1 MKLIH
6 KNLKKGE
13 VKVKLENIDDLWYL
27 SNIIDSGDFVKGK
40 TLRKIK
46 IGEKEQRSSSIV
58 KKPVFIKLKTE
69 RAELH
74 KYSNILRVSG
84 IIIEGPEDIPKG
96 SHHTFNLEENSI
108 ITIIKPKWLNFQLDK
123 IKESCAEKRSP
134 ILICAFDREEAY
146 FALLKKQGY
155 EVLSKI
161 KGKVQK
167 KASEEKIKNGFYGLI
182 IKTIKEYI
190 KRYKVEKII
199 LASPAFWKEELLKE
213 LKDDDIKSKI
223 IQATCSSVGEKAI
236 DEILKRPE
244 LKEALQQERIAEE
257 TKIVDELLM
266 EISKNNFAAYGLKE
280 TKNAVNAGAAKI
292 VLLTDS
298 FIHKKRQE
306 NKFEKIDYLM
316 KAAEKLKGNVMI
328 ISSENDA
335 GKKLNGLGGI
345 GAVLR
350 YKLNYP

>member
-13 VKVKLENIDDLWYL
+13 IKVKLENIDDLWYL
-27 SNIIDSGDFVKGK
+27 SNIIEPNDFVKGK

-46 IGEKEQRSSSIV
+46 IGGKEQRSASIV
-58 KKPVFIKLKTE
+58 KKPVFIKLKTKKT
-69 RAELH
+69 ELH

-84 IIIEGPEDIPKG
+84 IIIEGPDDIPKG

-108 ITIIKPKWLNFQLDK
+108 ITIIKPKWLSFQLDK
-123 IKESCAEKRSP
+123 IKEACAEKRSN
-134 ILICAFDREEAY
+134 ILICIFDREEAY
-146 FALLKKQGY
+146 FALLKKKGY
-155 EVLSKI
+155 ELLSRL
-161 KGKVQK
+161 KGDVQK
-167 KASEEKIKNGFYGLI
+167 KASEEKVKGGFYSLI
-182 IKTIKEYI
+182 IKTIKEHI
-190 KRYKVEKII
+190 KRYKIEKII

-213 LKDDDIKSKI
+213 LKDENVKNKI
-223 IQATCSSVGEKAI
+223 IQATCSSANEKAI
-236 DEILKRPE
+236 NEVLKRPE

-266 EISKNNFAAYGLKE
+266 EISKNNLAAYGLKE
-280 TKNAVNAGAAKI
+280 TENAVNAGAVKML
-292 VLLTDS
+292 LLTDS

-306 NKFEKIDYLM
+306 DKFEKIDSLM
-316 KAAEKLKGNVMI
+316 KTAEKLKGKVMI

-350 YKLNYP
+350 YKLSY